1 MSMFPD
7 KYRYTVEV
15 PEWSGDV
22 LFFVLTEVALA
33 GGLGAGLGA
42 LVGFLAGLLEEA
54 SGKGPL
60 VTIGLLTGLFA
71 GLFAVVAGREVLP
84 RLGVFNLPVRIVLV
98 ILTLTGA
105 AFAVTLLGFLLFPKF
120 SLRATRAVL
129 LVGSINGM
137 MALLAGTLVFLYED
151 MARRL
156 TNARDMLAAERLAQV
171 QARERAARAE
181 LKALQARINPHFF
194 FNALNTAAAFVQED
208 PARAEQLLERFA
220 DLFRY
225 AFRRGGEA
233 FVPLE
238 EEMAFIQNYLEIERA
253 RFGDRVR
260 CSLSVDPET
269 ANTSVP
275 PLILQP
281 LVENAM
287 AHGRDPQTGQ
297 GLIAVRAYRAR
308 GGGVVLEVRDH
319 GPGPGKAG
327 RQLPKGHALEN
338 IAARVAAAVGG
349 RLEIGPAED
358 GPGTQARIVIPPG
371 SRR

>member
-1 MSMFPD
+1 MSMFPE
-7 KYRYTVEV
+7 KYRYTIEV

-22 LFFVLTEVALA
+22 LFFLLTELGLA

-42 LVGFLAGLLEEA
+42 LVGFLAGMLEEA

-60 VTIGLLTGLFA
+60 VTIGLLTGLAA

-84 RLGVFNLPVRIVLV
+84 KLGIFSLPVRIVLV

-105 AFAVTLLGFLLFPKF
+105 AFAVTTLGFLVFPKF

-208 PARAEQLLERFA
+208 PPRAEQLLERFS

-233 FVPLE
+233 FVPLAE
-238 EEMAFIQNYLEIERA
+238 ELAFIRDYLEIEKA
-253 RFGDRVR
+253 RFGDKVR
-260 CSLSVDPET
+260 CTVSVDPEIK
-269 ANTSVP
+269 NQPVP

-281 LVENAM
+281 LVENAL
-287 AHGRDPQTGQ
+287 AHGRDPESGQ
-297 GLIAVRAYRAR
+297 GLIAVRAFRAR
-308 GGGVVLEVRDH
+308 GGSVVLEVRDH
-319 GPGPGKAG
+319 GPGLKPAF

-338 IAARVAAAVGG
+338 IAARVAASAGG

-371 SRR
+371 PRR